1 MFLTSIVMFVKI
13 LVSGASSY
21 VGSHVSRSLHLQGHD
36 VVGTFRRSNSRTES
50 LATELGVKVIQVDLA
65 AKDDFARLPTDF
77 DAVVHNAGSFP
88 WIDVDIENVVNCNVV
103 GTKNLT
109 KWLKK
114 RNSVSRIVMYSTLSV
129 YGNIVDKVLTEKTP
143 TNSHEIYGSSKL
155 ASEHL
160 MIESAGCNNQLI
172 IRFPI
177 VLGKN
182 AHRAFIPQI
191 VENFTTNQDVEISNP
206 NKFYNSMTTLKAV
219 SDFTNNYLNSKL
231 SGKSIVNIGA
241 EKPQTISQIV
251 EFLKSQTGSK
261 SLVTVNNIESN
272 CYLIDN
278 FEASKL
284 GYVAPSVQEALE
296 YYASESNWQDA

>member
-1 MFLTSIVMFVKI
+1 MFVKI

-65 AKDDFARLPTDF
+65 VEDDFARLPTDF

-88 WIDVDIENVVNCNVV
+88 WIDVDIENVVKCNVT
-103 GTKNLT
+103 GTLNLT
-109 KWLKK
+109 NWLK
-114 RNSVSRIVMYSTLSV
+114 RQNSVSRIVTYSTLSV
-129 YGNIVDKVLTEKTP
+129 YGIIVDSVLTEKTP

-191 VENFTTNQDVEISNP
+191 VENFKNNLSVKISNP
-206 NKFYNSMTTLKAV
+206 LKLYNSMTTLSAV
-219 SDFTNNYLNSKL
+219 AELTNHFLLSDLKGHHL
-231 SGKSIVNIGA
+231 VNIGA
-241 EKPQTISQIV
+241 EKPMTVLQIA
-251 EFLKSQTGSK
+251 EFLKNSLNSK
-261 SLVTVNNIESN
+261 STISHREIETT

-278 FEASKL
+278 ALAISL
-284 GYVAPSVQEALE
+284 GYQAPTVQGALE
-296 YYASESNWQDA
+296 YYAIESGW